1 MMEKTQSLENT
12 VNTISQKLEM
22 KEEALKQKEQDEE
35 DLRFQL
41 KDYQSEIENKNKE
54 IKELS

>member
-1 MMEKTQSLENT
+1 MEKTQSLENT

-35 DLRFQL
+35 DLRF
-41 KDYQSEIENKNKE
+41 
-54 IKELS
+54 

>member
-35 DLRFQL
+35 DLRF
-41 KDYQSEIENKNKE
+41 
-54 IKELS
+54 